1 MFTLIIDIYIIAYQL
16 PSSAHSRRPYLV
28 SSYKYNTFISK
39 PQQFAQ
45 CPPNCPPKSKSPR
58 GKSSCAHKA
67 VNRRRLFGIAP
78 KAR

>member
-16 PSSAHSRRPYLV
+16 PSSAHSQRPYLV

-45 CPPNCPPKSKSPR
+45 CLLKSELPCH
-58 GKSSCAHKA
+58 KSSGA
-67 VNRRRLFGIAP
+67 VNRRPIQIMFA
-78 KAR
+78 

>member
-16 PSSAHSRRPYLV
+16 PSSVHSRRPYLV

-45 CPPNCPPKSKSPR
+45 CPPKSKSPR
-58 GKSSCAHKA
+58 GKSSCALKA
-67 VNRRRLFGIAP
+67 ANRRRLFGIAP

>member
-28 SSYKYNTFISK
+28 SSHKYNTFISK

-45 CPPNCPPKSKSPR
+45 CPPKSELPYH
-58 GKSSCAHKA
+58 KSSGA
-67 VNRRRLFGIAP
+67 VNRRPIQIMFA
-78 KAR
+78 